1 MFRIISTLVCI
12 VFSLAHSHP
21 TASNAKVVVAGI
33 CVCLVVLQCHRN
45 GAVFVMF
52 QSRCIRFLPS
62 LAHCLLLVY
71 FPQLTITPEDQEQIR
86 QVLAPMN
93 VIPLFAPLED
103 HKSFG
108 SYCLYVLG
116 PALHNVLETS
126 TRDENEFSLAK
137 LVKGFEAYKKVS
149 QCIFWCQVHVVVLF
163 VSVLHWHDALLL

>member
-1 MFRIISTLVCI
+1 MYVQGLLNASDVIPPGWHILDD
-12 VFSLAHSHP
+12 VFIKLHSYPVLA
-21 TASNAKVVVAGI
+21 
-33 CVCLVVLQCHRN
+33 
-45 GAVFVMF
+45 
-52 QSRCIRFLPS
+52 FL
-62 LAHCLLLVY
+62 LLLLVCEL
-71 FPQLTITPEDQEQIR
+71 QLTITPEDQEQIR

-137 LVKGFEAYKKVS
+137 LVKGFEAYKKVP
-149 QCIFWCQVHVVVLF
+149 Q
-163 VSVLHWHDALLL
+163 D